1 MKKFSNESICIEK
14 GIKWAVSNI
23 FVDLIFG
30 FSLGIRT
37 KEEQAPSSTIGKKC
51 EISDQLYENKRFS
64 KKTWE

>member
-14 GIKWAVSNI
+14 GIKWAVSN
-23 FVDLIFG
+23 IFG